1 MGLPQT
7 KEKYFALYLLFRALH
22 TNDSYKQIENNENDT
37 PSITKTEKYRLTS
50 RKCQNYNRYVA
61 DMNNL
66 MKSFEE
72 IYNDQLRDLEI
83 TVNCGFIVSKHLL
96 KQ

>member
-1 MGLPQT
+1 MIV
-7 KEKYFALYLLFRALH
+7 
-22 TNDSYKQIENNENDT
+22 TNKQKTMKMT
-37 PSITKTEKYRLTS
+37 PPLESNKTKTEKYRLTS

-61 DMNNL
+61 DINNS